1 MKVLKLIGLANEFV
15 LAGGAEMP
23 SIIKM
28 PYGTYEY
35 GVAEIPVAGKP
46 KKFNVRQ
53 VFDREGALSIA
64 NEVSDR
70 MKKGGKGTPVYQGHP
85 DVDALAAK
93 YPMKA
98 AIGWIENCK
107 ALANEAELTV
117 RWLTNPGEG
126 FSHFSPYWTGQWKLA
141 NEGGDNAVM
150 TVRKLVSLALTN
162 EPNIKDFRL
171 PNEEQD
177 SEEDDSLSQSATG
190 GSSLPPESSE
200 GVQDMDIKL
209 LAKALGL
216 PETATQEQIMAK
228 IEELKAQPAALEN
241 EIEKQK
247 TACANEKKLRVEM
260 IVGRAIEEGRITG
273 AQKAVWE
280 GRLANETAFDAELQA
295 LANEQ
300 PKLKL
305 APIAP
310 ARQDQSKPA
319 VKNHEKIVALAN
331 EKQKANPGM
340 DWSTAYLSVKADQP
354 ELFK

>member
-1 MKVLKLIGLANEFV
+1 MKNLKLVALANEFV

-23 SIIKM
+23 SVIKV
-28 PYGTYEY
+28 PYGVFDY
-35 GVAEIPVAGKP
+35 GTVEISVNGKP
-46 KKFNVRQ
+46 KKFRVKQ
-53 VFDREGALSIA
+53 KFDKESALAVA
-64 NEVSDR
+64 NEVADR
-70 MKKGGKGTPVYQGHP
+70 RKKGGKGSPVYQGHP
-85 DVDALAAK
+85 DVPDVAAK
-93 YPMKA
+93 YPIKA
-98 AIGWIENCK
+98 AIGWIESCK
-107 ALANEAELTV
+107 ALANEAEVSV

-126 FSHFSPYWTGQWKLA
+126 FSHFSPYWAGPWSLA
-141 NEGGDNAVM
+141 NEGGEEIAIL
-150 TVRKLVSLALTN
+150 TVRKFVSLALTN

-177 SEEDDSLSQSATG
+177 SEDDYTTQSDPE
-190 GSSLPPESSE
+190 GSSLPPEKNK

-216 PETATQEQIMAK
+216 PDTATPEQIMAK
-228 IEELKAQPAALEN
+228 IEELKAQPAALET

-247 TACANEKKLRVEM
+247 TALANEKKVRVGM
-260 IVGRAIEEGRITG
+260 IVTRAIEEGRITG

-280 GRLANETAFDAELQA
+280 GRLANEAAFDAELQA

-310 ARQDQSKPA
+310 ARQDPNAPA
-319 VKNHEKIVALAN
+319 KKNHEKIIALAN